1 MISKLEQ
8 LLEVAKAKPRTVS
21 VALAQDEVVLAA
33 AKEAVQEKLATFRF
47 YGEAKEIEAILDSMD
62 FREGFTTVDCRTKND
77 AIVQAVRSVSTG
89 EADILMKGNVK
100 TGELLGVFLK
110 DEYGLKSGRT
120 MNLVTLFQLERYP
133 KLLTVTDAGMVI
145 APDLKQKA
153 DSIIN
158 ASLVAKALGIERP
171 KVAILAAIETVNE
184 KMPATLEAAVLS
196 QMARRKQLGNVEVD
210 GPFALDNAIS
220 PEAASHKGVTGPVAG
235 QADILLMPDIEAGN
249 IFYKAMAFLAGAE
262 LASTIVGG
270 RVPIILTSRADSAKA
285 KLYSIALNVI
295 LAGVV

>member
-8 LLEVAKAKPRTVS
+8 LLEAAKAKPRTVS